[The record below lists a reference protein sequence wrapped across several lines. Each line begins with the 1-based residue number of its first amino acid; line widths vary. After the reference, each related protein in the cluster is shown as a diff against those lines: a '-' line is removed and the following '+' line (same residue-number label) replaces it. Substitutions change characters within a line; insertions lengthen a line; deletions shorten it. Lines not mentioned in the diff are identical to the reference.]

1 MPWSLFL
8 TACGLLLV
16 FEGVLPF
23 LSPKQWKLMMLQ
35 MQKQSD
41 TTLRVIGLMS
51 MLFGLVLISVAHYLF
66 TR

>member
-23 LSPKQWKLMMLQ
+23 ISPKQWKMLMQQ
-35 MQKQSD
+35 MQLKND
-41 TTLRVIGLMS
+41 HTLRIIGLMS
-51 MLFGLVLISVAHYLF
+51 MLFGLMLVMIARNLF
-66 TR
+66 Y